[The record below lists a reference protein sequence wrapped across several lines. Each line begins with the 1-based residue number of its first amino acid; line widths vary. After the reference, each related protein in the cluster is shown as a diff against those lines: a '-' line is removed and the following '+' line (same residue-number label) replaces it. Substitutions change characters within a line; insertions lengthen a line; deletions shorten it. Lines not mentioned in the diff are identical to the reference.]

1 MKQRITALFLA
12 LLLLAALSL
21 SGCSQRPQESA
32 DGRLRVVCSLFP
44 PGISVRLRVNVVTEG
59 WSVPFS
65 SI

>member
-44 PGISVRLRVNVVTEG
+44 Y
-59 WSVPFS
+59 
-65 SI
+65 